1 LNTFRDL
8 MDGLTQASGL
18 TLGQRSVLVTTT
30 ASNLGDSYCSMAWG
44 KKLADATTPDVAAAL
59 IGGDSGGLDGTGRAL
74 ASWARLVVKEP
85 NGITADDVQS
95 LSEAGFS
102 DEQIFAITTFVAFRL
117 AFSTVND
124 ALGAVPDDELQASL
138 PEPLRSAVTFGRLFP
153 ETHRDEQI
161 SGKHPDDTT
170 ARS

>member
-1 LNTFRDL
+1 
-8 MDGLTQASGL
+8 MGVLTQASGL

-30 ASNLGDSYCSMAWG
+30 AATLGDSYCSMAWG
-44 KKLADATTPDVAAAL
+44 KKLADATTPGVAAAL
-59 IGGDSGGLDGTGRAL
+59 IGGDSGGLDDTGQAL

-95 LSEAGFS
+95 LREAGFTE
-102 DEQIFAITTFVAFRL
+102 EQIFAITAFVAFRL

-138 PEPLRSAVTFGRLFP
+138 PEPLRSAVNFGRVAP
-153 ETHRDEQI
+153 RRHDEQI
-161 SGKHPDDTT
+161 SGKHLDDKT